1 MQYFT
6 QLPSGLVRLP
16 FVRLIFSHPL
26 KIFYQQPARP
36 MRPAFAAATLPI
48 WEGGDAEYF
57 NGRKNGCVLFR
68 KNFRLTSDVHDAV
81 WRIFAD
87 TRYRAYVDGRL
98 IGWGPSRCDHRLA
111 QYDIYHLDL
120 AAGEHVLAVI
130 AMHYGYSTG
139 ANTSVHQMMIAE
151 LNGTGED
158 GHPLV
163 VGTDTSWK
171 SRPAGWLAR
180 TAWRASGTLGPMEI
194 CDERERL
201 GGWETPGYD
210 DSSWAAAAAMYGSTE
225 SLPWFAFE
233 ARDIPL
239 PRTGLVPASAVT
251 AWGAGAGAPCDD
263 ADLGKHLAPVEW
275 EADTS
280 RALPLRVAGAHDK
293 PAVVNI
299 SWEAIHCG
307 FLRLEAS
314 GRAGTVLDVLY
325 AEALDGRKVAAFS
338 PSLRRVCDR
347 FVLRDG
353 VNELEVVFG
362 WKAFAHVQLW
372 VWGEAEIR
380 WAEIR
385 TMEYPLPVAPSCSVV
400 EPVADALIG
409 NCFRTLRLCAQD
421 GLLDSPSREQQQWM
435 GDGERQAG
443 ALFTLFRETALW
455 RRLLRQIGQS
465 LDWSGCLLPR
475 YPGRH
480 EHTAP
485 IPSFMLSWIFS
496 HHEYV
501 SRTGDRSL
509 LAEWWAQMVAV
520 MRWFTRFEGR
530 DGLLHDVPYWSFI
543 DWGEAPS
550 GPAPDVSRGGTV
562 TALNALYLGARA
574 RMAALAEMAG
584 DPEGAGFYGEGHDGR
599 AAALRLL
606 SFVPDRGAFCDSVVE
621 GQQSSSIS
629 EPTNLVMLE
638 HAGLPAD
645 QASGVLCR
653 VFLQPDG
660 PVVRMSPYFHRNF
673 GHVLAR
679 AGHARFAFDT
689 MIGRLAPACKAGAS
703 TIWERYELFHRKAGD
718 AQAYLSSASH
728 AWGAML
734 PSFLVEEVLGLR
746 CEDFAGREFS
756 VAPLFRD
763 FPEASIGWPTA
774 EGLASFRWR
783 SGPSAIHLTYSIPRG
798 VSVRLDDHHR
808 LTGEKGTLNLPV
820 DSLK

>member
-1 MQYFT
+1 M
-6 QLPSGLVRLP
+6 
-16 FVRLIFSHPL
+16 
-26 KIFYQQPARP
+26 KIFYQQPP
-36 MRPAFAAATLPI
+36 QPQCLSFHPATLPI
-48 WEGGDAEYF
+48 WEAGDAEYF
-57 NGRKNGCVLFR
+57 NARKNGCVLFR
-68 KNFRLTSDVHDAV
+68 KTIRLTAGVRDAV

-111 QYDIYHLDL
+111 QYDSYHLDL
-120 AAGEHVLAVI
+120 AAGDHVLAVI

-139 ANTSVHQMMIAE
+139 ANTSVHQMFIAQ
-151 LNGTGED
+151 LDGTAED
-158 GHPLV
+158 GTPLV

-171 SRPAGWLAR
+171 ARPAPWLSR
-180 TAWRASGTLGPMEI
+180 TSLRVSGTLGPIEI

-201 GGWETPGYD
+201 RGWESADYD
-210 DSSWAAAAAMYGSTE
+210 EASWSSAAAMYGSTE

-251 AWGAGAGAPCDD
+251 ACGFCAGAPCDD
-263 ADLGKHLAPVEW
+263 HDLGKSVAPVEW
-275 EADTS
+275 GTGPAG
-280 RALPLRVAGAHDK
+280 RLPVRLTGA
-293 PAVVNI
+293 PGQSAVVNI
-299 SWEAIHCG
+299 SWDAVHCG
-307 FLRLEAS
+307 FLRLEVS

-325 AEALDGRKVAAFS
+325 AEALDGRRVPAFS

-347 FVLRDG
+347 FVLDEG
-353 VNELEVVFG
+353 INDLEVTFG

-372 VWGEAEIR
+372 IWGEAEIR
-380 WAEIR
+380 RAEVR
-385 TMEYPLPVAPSCSVV
+385 TMEYPLPPAPPCSVA
-400 EPVADALIG
+400 EPGAEALIT
-409 NCFRTLRLCAQD
+409 NCLRTLRLCAQD

-501 SRTGDRSL
+501 TRTGDRSL
-509 LAEWWAQMVAV
+509 LDEWWPQMVAV
-520 MRWFTRFEGR
+520 MRWFTRFENP
-530 DGLLHDVPYWSFI
+530 DGLLVDVPYWSFI
-543 DWGEAPS
+543 DWGESPS
-550 GPAPDVSRGGTV
+550 GPALDVSRGGMV
-562 TALNALYLGARA
+562 TPLNALYLGACTA
-574 RMAALAEMAG
+574 MAALAEMAG
-584 DPEGAGFYGEGHDGR
+584 DAEGVKFYSLGRDAR
-599 AAALRLL
+599 AAALRQM
-606 SFVPDRGAFCDSVVE
+606 SFVPERGAFCDCNVDGRRSA
-621 GQQSSSIS
+621 SIS

-638 HAGLPAD
+638 HARLPAE
-645 QASGVLCR
+645 QAASLLRR
-653 VFLQPDG
+653 VFLHPDG

-673 GHVLAR
+673 GQALAR

-689 MIGRLAPACKAGAS
+689 MVARMCPSLETGAS
-703 TIWERYELFHRKAGD
+703 TIWERYALFHQKTPGAESFVG
-718 AQAYLSSASH
+718 SASH

-746 CEDFAGREFS
+746 GEDFDGRCFS
-756 VAPLFRD
+756 VAPLVDD
-763 FPEASIGWPTA
+763 FPEAEIGFPTA
-774 EGLASFRWR
+774 AGPAVMKWTRKAS
-783 SGPSAIHLTYSIPRG
+783 STVLSHSIPQG
-798 VSVRLDDHHR
+798 VRVHLGRERLP
-808 LTGEKGTLNLPV
+808 LEGSGSLVLPLLRHEI
-820 DSLK
+820 SS